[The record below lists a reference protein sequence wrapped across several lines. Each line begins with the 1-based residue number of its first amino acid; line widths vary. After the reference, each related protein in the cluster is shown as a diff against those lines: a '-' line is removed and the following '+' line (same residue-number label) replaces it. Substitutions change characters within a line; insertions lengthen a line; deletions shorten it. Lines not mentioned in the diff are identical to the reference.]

1 VTTTTIQDV
10 RAKVARWQA
19 NLLDNAA
26 HNEREAGRTAKQTAD
41 SIRQTARDL
50 RHRARELGT
59 TLAILREHTS
69 ASQMTAALEARRGM
83 LRARAE
89 QLPPKRSYGPAR
101 RRLCIAADDCADV
114 IRLLREVEP

>member
-1 VTTTTIQDV
+1 VTIEDV

-26 HNEREAGRTAKQTAD
+26 HDERQADRHAKQTAG
-41 SIRQTARDL
+41 SIRQTARNM
-50 RHRARELGT
+50 RHRAGELGKI
-59 TLAILREHTS
+59 LAILREPTS
-69 ASQMTAALEARRGM
+69 PGQMTAALQARRGS

-101 RRLCIAADDCADV
+101 RRLSVAAGDCADV
-114 IRLLREVEP
+114 IRLLREVQP